1 MVDAKKTVLIVEDEE
16 LLLSLL
22 RDELVQRGYSVLVS
36 KTGEDAVAV
45 LSESHADIQLVAL
58 DLMLP
63 KMDGFEVL
71 QRMKEDDRLKDIPVV
86 VLSNLGDDEN
96 TKRAMDLGAKGY
108 FVKSDMTPD
117 EIADLVKA
125 IK

>member
-1 MVDAKKTVLIVEDEE
+1 MADTKKTVLIVEDEE
-16 LLLSLL
+16 LLLTLL

-45 LSESHADIQLVAL
+45 LGESDTTIDLIAL

-63 KMDGFEVL
+63 KMDGFAVL
-71 QRMKEDDRLKDIPVV
+71 EHIKKDDRLQNIPVV
-86 VLSNLGDDEN
+86 VLSNLGGDEN
-96 TKRAMDLGAKGY
+96 TKRAMDLGAADY

-117 EIADLVKA
+117 KIADLVKV